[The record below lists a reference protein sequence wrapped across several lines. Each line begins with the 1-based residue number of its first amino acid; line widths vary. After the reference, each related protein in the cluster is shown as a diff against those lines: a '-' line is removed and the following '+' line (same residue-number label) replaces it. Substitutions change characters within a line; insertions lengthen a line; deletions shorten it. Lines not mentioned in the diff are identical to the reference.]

1 MNRYEFLLPA
11 VAMMLGWGL
20 RGFIGGGPFGAMIP
34 GAMVAL
40 CLCLLHKRKDAAI
53 VAAFA
58 AIGVG
63 IGGQMTYGQTVG
75 FIVKADTFWWG
86 FLGLA
91 LKGGIWGFVA
101 GGVIAM
107 AFTPR
112 TRLVA
117 GGSAAMALATYAG
130 WKLIN
135 EPKLIYFSNREDRP
149 RPEIWAGFLL
159 AGAALLLWLHWRKH
173 LQPALRFALA
183 GFVGGFIGF
192 GFGGAIQGLGRVFTP
207 ELNLHWW
214 KYMEFFFGLCFGWAL
229 AWAMKT
235 AKLPEP
241 EPSRDDAPALPLELL
256 LAGALSA
263 ATFWLTWNVP
273 TRFTYLLVGGA
284 ILILL
289 TRVRFL
295 NWHVALTITFTATM
309 LDSAKYWSVDYKRGA
324 AEPAYAVAILCSIA
338 FAIALIKWVRND
350 TLRGL
355 ELITWACVA
364 DATFKFG
371 MNPAGLS
378 ALIDHVAI
386 GFILMAV
393 AVSFMAR
400 RVQAALL
407 FIVTLHAQSWTI
419 ALPANAVGPPVPF
432 DGMIAI
438 ALANSRIGIYTQAGE
453 PLKELSLDAAP
464 LGPPVIDARR
474 IYAADVWG
482 RAYAFTKD
490 GELVW
495 RHDRETRAGNGYSM
509 PVLAGDLLY
518 LTDTRGTLYAL
529 NAKGESKLEVK
540 VTNYRLST
548 PAVAGSLIYFGGD
561 DERVYC
567 VSTDGRLVWSTHLPG
582 GRFGRA
588 VPLLA
593 DLDRDGK
600 SELYITT
607 PFVGPITGLHA
618 LDAATGAPKWHFK
631 SELQTYASIA
641 LADLDNDGRDE
652 ILFGDKNTRLYALDA
667 SGKRRWDAQL
677 PGRGIFFAPVITRDA
692 IYQITRDADLNVVD
706 FHGRV
711 TKSIKLA
718 AGGGAGP
725 ALAGN
730 QLLTATA
737 NKLQAWPV
745 DGAGARWTSWRDNSR
760 SAASSTPPSPR
771 PAPATIDRASGY
783 PGTNTIPGEPLK
795 SIRVTAP
802 NGAVHLVIGSNSFAV
817 LTPGQYS
824 VLVNGGERQILF
836 AIGNDADDRALLQL
850 GQTPLASRVRG
861 DFFAARQQPS
871 IERYDNARARLRAA
885 EKSRN
890 APFVQQLA
898 NPWGESLEAA
908 GKPDAIELRMLGNEY
923 ESAGFL
929 LTNPYSE
936 ASTFRIEHDHTVLE
950 FRDVQ
955 KVRAL
960 STGRLTEDL
969 LPRLA
974 QGELITLQPGE
985 QRKLWLIANS
995 HGLAAGTHT
1004 KTIRIGALE
1013 STAAPKSVTVT
1024 MHVSR
1029 ARLPQQFTYKQCHW
1043 FYPANIAGDQAR
1055 EAAIADALAHGTNVI
1070 PLPPPNHALHDALV
1084 QRLKGKVTFLAA
1096 RPKPEEVKAYAGK
1109 MKSLGA
1115 GYADWAYYVLD
1126 EPGLMGKDAAFD
1138 QWVADVKAI
1147 KKEDPNARIYAN
1159 PAGGAKPEM
1168 LEPVKH
1174 LIDIWQPD
1182 RHLVLGDPA
1191 AYAKLFGAKTY
1202 WHYEAPAD
1210 QRNLDPL
1217 GFYRMKP
1224 WVAFQMGMT
1233 GGGYWVHSSSPYWFF
1248 DRSFATEYGAV
1259 YMTPEGPVTTK
1270 RWEAS
1275 RDGAEDFELLWQLR
1289 GSKLVD
1295 NAVAFVTK
1303 DQEHATDISRQVSP
1317 FAPDYAT
1324 WMDFRAKLIA
1334 ALEAKQ

>member
-1 MNRYEFLLPA
+1 MSRYELLLPA

-40 CLCLLHKRKDAAI
+40 CLSLLHKRKDAALI
-53 VAAFA
+53 AAFA

-101 GGVIAM
+101 GGVLAM

-117 GGSAAMALATYAG
+117 GGAAVMALATFAG

-159 AGAALLLWLHWRKH
+159 AGAALLLWLHWQKQ

-192 GFGGAIQGLGRVFTP
+192 GFGGAIQGLGRIFTP
-207 ELNLHWW
+207 QLNLHWW

-235 AKLPEP
+235 AKLPDP

-256 LAGALSA
+256 LAAALTA
-263 ATFWLTWNVP
+263 ATFWLTWNVS

-324 AEPAYAVAILCSIA
+324 AESAYAVAVLCSIA

-355 ELITWACVA
+355 ELVTWACVA

-371 MNPAGLS
+371 MNPAGIS

-386 GFILMAV
+386 GFILMAI

-400 RVQAALL
+400 RVQAVLL
-407 FIVTLHAQSWTI
+407 FIVTLHAQSWTV
-419 ALPANAVGPPVPF
+419 ALPANAAGPPVPF
-432 DGMIAI
+432 DNKIAI
-438 ALANSRIGIYTQAGE
+438 ALANNRIGIYTQSGE
-453 PLKELSLDAAP
+453 PIKELPLDAAP
-464 LGPPVIDARR
+464 MGPPVVDAQR

-482 RAYAFTKD
+482 RAYAFSKD
-490 GELVW
+490 GALLW
-495 RHDRETRAGNGYSM
+495 RHDRETRAGNGYST
-509 PVLAGDLLY
+509 PVLAGDLY
-518 LTDTRGTLYAL
+518 LTDTRGTLYSV
-529 NAKGESKLEVK
+529 NAKGETKLEVK

-548 PAVAGSLIYFGGD
+548 PAIAGSSIFFGGD

-567 VSTDGRLVWSTHLPG
+567 VSTDGRLLWSTHLPG
-582 GRFGRA
+582 GRFGRS
-588 VPLLA
+588 VPLVA
-593 DLDRDGK
+593 DLDRDGMY
-600 SELYITT
+600 ELYITT
-607 PFVGPITGLHA
+607 PFVGPATGLHA
-618 LDAATGAPKWHFK
+618 LDAATGRPKWHFK

-641 LADLDNDGRDE
+641 LADLDNDGREE
-652 ILFGDKNTRLYALDA
+652 ILFGDKNTRLYALGAD
-667 SGKRRWDAQL
+667 GKRRWDVQL

-692 IYQITRDADLNVVD
+692 IYQITRDADLNVVA
-706 FHGRV
+706 FGGRV
-711 TKSIKLA
+711 KQTIKLA
-718 AGGGAGP
+718 AGGGASP

-730 QLLTATA
+730 VLYTATA

-745 DGAGARWTSWRDNSR
+745 DGVGARWSSWRGDR
-760 SAASSTPPSPR
+760 RTPAPPTPPLPR
-771 PAPATIDRASGY
+771 PAPATIERANGH
-783 PGTNTIPGEPLK
+783 PGTNTIPGDPLK
-795 SIRVTAP
+795 TVRVTAP
-802 NGAVHLVIGSNSFAV
+802 TGAVQLVIGSNHFTA
-817 LTPGQYS
+817 LAPGQYS
-824 VLVNGGERQILF
+824 VLINGGERQILY
-836 AIGNDADDRALLQL
+836 AISHDADDRALLQL
-850 GQTPLASRVRG
+850 GQTPLAARIRG

-871 IERYDNARARLRAA
+871 AERYDTARARLSAA
-885 EKSRN
+885 EASKG
-890 APFVQQLA
+890 APFVRQLA
-898 NPWGESLEAA
+898 NPWSESIDFV

-923 ESAGFL
+923 ESAAFL
-929 LTNPYSE
+929 LTNPRSDV
-936 ASTFRIEHDHTVLE
+936 STFRIEHDHTVLE

-955 KVRAL
+955 KVRVQ

-969 LPRLA
+969 LPKLA

-995 HGLAAGTHT
+995 HGLPAGVHT
-1004 KTIRIGALE
+1004 KQVRIGVLE
-1013 STAAPKSVTVT
+1013 STDAPRALQITL
-1024 MHVSR
+1024 HVSR
-1029 ARLPQQFTYKQCHW
+1029 ARLPESFTYKQCHW
-1043 FYPANIAGDQAR
+1043 FYPANIANDRAR

-1070 PLPPPNHALHDALV
+1070 PLPPPNHAQHDALV
-1084 QRLKGKVTFLAA
+1084 RRLKGSVIFLAA
-1096 RPKPEEVKAYAGK
+1096 RPKPEDVNAYAAK
-1109 MKSLGA
+1109 MKALGVD
-1115 GYADWAYYVLD
+1115 YSEWAYYVLD

-1147 KKEDPNARIYAN
+1147 KNADPKVRIYAN

-1182 RHLVLGDPA
+1182 RHLVLGDTA
-1191 AYAKLFGAKTY
+1191 AYARLFGAKTY

-1233 GGGYWVHSSSPYWFF
+1233 GGGYWVHHYSPYWFF
-1248 DRSFATEYGAV
+1248 DRTFGTEYGAV
-1259 YMTPEGPVTTK
+1259 YMTAEGPVTTK

-1289 GSKLVD
+1289 GSKLAD
-1295 NAVAFVTK
+1295 DAVAFVTK
-1303 DQEHATDISRQVSP
+1303 DQELATDISRQVSP
-1317 FAPDYAT
+1317 FAPDYT
-1324 WMDFRAKLIA
+1324 KWMEYRANLIA